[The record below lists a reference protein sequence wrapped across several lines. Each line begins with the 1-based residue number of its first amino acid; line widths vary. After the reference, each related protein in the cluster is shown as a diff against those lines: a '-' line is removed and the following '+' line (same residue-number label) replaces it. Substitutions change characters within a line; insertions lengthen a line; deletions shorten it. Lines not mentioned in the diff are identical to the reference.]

1 MISGDGPGAGRIPF
15 DSVSAATI
23 PPAKGK
29 ILQVAAELA
38 FGVPQEAAQSSCGGS
53 ATSSVPAA
61 RVSPSVCGFQSQRK
75 CSSVSLGWGGGCDWS
90 GCCKPCREPCA
101 GFFGVIVEWAEAAA
115 IHDFSGLINDV
126 EALGPRGVGVVRDVK
141 HVIHGEWQRK
151 MESLDE
157 IIGDGDPLRESMR
170 LRIADAL
177 IHVGFHLPF
186 VERMSFADVDG
197 EEIGAVLVIV
207 VQGYEVAY
215 LAAEGRSGIAAE
227 NEDQRTLADA
237 IA

>member
-1 MISGDGPGAGRIPF
+1 M
-15 DSVSAATI
+15 
-23 PPAKGK
+23 
-29 ILQVAAELA
+29 
-38 FGVPQEAAQSSCGGS
+38 
-53 ATSSVPAA
+53 
-61 RVSPSVCGFQSQRK
+61 
-75 CSSVSLGWGGGCDWS
+75 
-90 GCCKPCREPCA
+90 
-101 GFFGVIVEWAEAAA
+101 IVEWAEAAA
-115 IHDFSGLINDV
+115 IHDFSGLIKDV
-126 EALGPRGVGVVRDVK
+126 ETLGPCGVGVVRDVE
-141 HVIHGEWQRK
+141 HIVHGEWQRK

-157 IIGDGDPLRESMR
+157 IIGDGDPLHESMR
-170 LRIADAL
+170 LGIADSL

-207 VQGYEVAY
+207 IERDEVAY